1 MASHSPG
8 VSVTPH
14 SLVPSTNLLRVHSVP
29 LTMSLMKI
37 LKNSPHAR
45 AEESV
50 TTGQEEKDPDVAEVF
65 QKGQLQSGQGG
76 GAPQ

>member
-1 MASHSPG
+1 MG
-8 VSVTPH
+8 
-14 SLVPSTNLLRVHSVP
+14 

-65 QKGQLQSGQGG
+65 QKGELQSGQGG